1 MWPSDPSF
9 NSSFPRQRGPI
20 RRCSWLFRWK
30 TPVRTRVC
38 KPRSRGRPESWGG
51 KKLNNMLRFIAHG
64 RLHRTQNALSTV
76 FYAPRL
82 ARSSVPGLLPGTRR
96 TRDIPTEFRAT
107 SACHRQFGGDVGP
120 RGPSRGLAPHA
131 ASQAYRP
138 TSRARMPC
146 IGGRSGGPGKSPQRC
161 KAPRRLCGG
170 SRIRVDRSQRAC
182 RTPAAALVQKAPK
195 TALGW
200 AAAPTQVHRA
210 QLRHQRGAAEKE
222 AGMHGLATLCWT
234 FL

>member
-1 MWPSDPSF
+1 
-9 NSSFPRQRGPI
+9 
-20 RRCSWLFRWK
+20 
-30 TPVRTRVC
+30 
-38 KPRSRGRPESWGG
+38 
-51 KKLNNMLRFIAHG
+51 MLRFIAHG

-146 IGGRSGGPGKSPQRC
+146 IGGRSGGQAKAHSVAKLRGGFAEEAGFASTDRSEHVARPRPHLSKRPRKRPWDGRLRRRKYTERNCGTRGAPQKRRLGC
-161 KAPRRLCGG
+161 MDWLHYVGHFYEGRGSGFANASRGPRR
-170 SRIRVDRSQRAC
+170 RRAAHTT
-182 RTPAAALVQKAPK
+182 TP
-195 TALGW
+195 
-200 AAAPTQVHRA
+200 
-210 QLRHQRGAAEKE
+210 
-222 AGMHGLATLCWT
+222 
-234 FL
+234 